1 MRAWSRIQAL
11 WESRELDREFDEEAR
26 SHIDFATLDY
36 VQRGIPEAEARRLAR
51 VKFGGIEASKDA
63 HRDSRRRY
71 VKREVGP
78 GPRKTIVGV
87 VSNIMQNEWTRQHS
101 VPAAYLPFAQEPSDS
116 AWFFARVLRV
126 SDGMASAFRNE
137 VRQIDPH
144 LEFGDFATLKTSLNF
159 RSPLKIGNFVELARH
174 AAIAPIYAG
183 IALLLAAIG
192 LYAVV
197 SRSADQRTREIG
209 VRMALGSTSQEIR
222 RMMLWEAMAPVAAG
236 LVLGL
241 VASLGVNRILQ
252 SQLVGVSPYDAF
264 TLVLAPVVLIAVA
277 VAGSMLP
284 VRRASLVDPAVTLRH
299 E

>member
-78 GPRKTIVGV
+78 GPRKTIIGV

-116 AWFFARVLRV
+116 AWFFARV
-126 SDGMASAFRNE
+126 SASPTGWH
-137 VRQIDPH
+137 PH
-144 LEFGDFATLKTSLNF
+144 SETRSGKLTLIWNSAI
-159 RSPLKIGNFVELARH
+159 SPR
-174 AAIAPIYAG
+174 
-183 IALLLAAIG
+183 
-192 LYAVV
+192 
-197 SRSADQRTREIG
+197 
-209 VRMALGSTSQEIR
+209 
-222 RMMLWEAMAPVAAG
+222 
-236 LVLGL
+236 
-241 VASLGVNRILQ
+241 
-252 SQLVGVSPYDAF
+252 
-264 TLVLAPVVLIAVA
+264 
-277 VAGSMLP
+277 
-284 VRRASLVDPAVTLRH
+284 
-299 E
+299 

>member
-1 MRAWSRIQAL
+1 MN
-11 WESRELDREFDEEAR
+11 
-26 SHIDFATLDY
+26 
-36 VQRGIPEAEARRLAR
+36 QRFAEAYFPGQSPVGQRIRL
-51 VKFGGIEASKDA
+51 
-63 HRDSRRRY
+63 Y
-71 VKREVGP
+71 VKRKVGA
-78 GPRKTIVGV
+78 GPWRTIVGV
-87 VSNIMQNEWTRQHS
+87 VSNIMQNEWTRQHF
-101 VPAAYLPFAQEPSDS
+101 VPAVYLPFAQQPSDS
-116 AWFFARVLRV
+116 AWFFARVSRV
-126 SDGMASAFRNE
+126 SDGIAASFRE
-137 VRQIDPH
+137 EIRHIDPH
-144 LEFGDFATLKTSLNF
+144 LEFGDFTTLKTSLNF

-209 VRMALGSTSQEIR
+209 VRMALGSTSREIR
-222 RMMLWEAMAPVAAG
+222 RMMLREAMAPVAAG

-252 SQLVGVSPYDAF
+252 AQLVGVSPYDAF

-277 VAGSMLP
+277 IAGSMLP